1 MTVYARDEVIL
12 EERRDKIVVLMSGNV
27 LFICDTWSE
36 AETIALYLE
45 MMTWFELAPVI
56 GGAARVLGHLWANRG
71 LSARSP
77 LTLASGG
84 HTEGPGFDVA
94 DRHFRLVDAD
104 SEVLKGLVDPTDGDP
119 QVENHADQSD
129 ESAPH

>member
-45 MMTWFELAPVI
+45 MMTWLTAMV
-56 GGAARVLGHLWANRG
+56 GGAARVLGHLRANRG

-77 LTLASGG
+77 LTLASGV

>member
-45 MMTWFELAPVI
+45 MMTWLTAMA
-56 GGAARVLGHLWANRG
+56 GGVARVLGRLRANRG

-84 HTEGPGFDVA
+84 RTEGPGFDVA